1 MRVPAGSLLQ
11 RRTGSAAAAGTAG
24 VLVALSVPPFGWWPL
39 GWAGLG
45 VIAWML
51 PGRAWRDRLLVG
63 AAFGLGDYLPGL
75 WWVHEFSV
83 AGYVA
88 VVVVSTLY
96 AMAALL
102 LCPSRREGW
111 VAAAFPCLFLLSD
124 FARDHFPLGGL
135 PLAGTALGQAAGP
148 LVPAVRLG
156 GSVLLTGETALAGV
170 VLAGCARAVLR
181 RWGQRRRSP
190 RWEAP
195 RWLAAAALVAVA
207 LPLAGWLSPSGAGG
221 RLPAARVALVQGG
234 GPRGT
239 RAIYTNPQVVF
250 DRHLAASATLHRPL
264 DLVVWPEGVLQ
275 SHSPFQSGADAAEV
289 AALARRLGAT
299 VLVGVEQDVPPDRY
313 LNEVV
318 AWSPRGRIVG
328 TYVKNHLVPFGEYI
342 PWRSFIARF
351 FNVSAVPYDAIPGHG
366 PGFMRTPAGPLAIMI
381 SYEVFFDSRA
391 RGGVDAGGQILVVPT
406 DTASY
411 RSSQVP
417 AQEVAADRLRA
428 YETGR
433 WLVQVTPTGF
443 SDVVSPDGRVAVRSG
458 LGERDVI
465 TASVP
470 RRSGMTVFDDA
481 GEAPWLAAAGAV
493 WLAVAA
499 AALSSRRPDR
509 SIRPS
514 TSSSSAP
521 ATSADR
527 RWPRR
532 SSAPSSPAGGPHSR
546 SAPPGW

>member
-1 MRVPAGSLLQ
+1 MRVPAGLT
-11 RRTGSAAAAGTAG
+11 RAAPAVAAAAAG
-24 VLVALSVPPFGWWPL
+24 VLVALSVPPFGWWLL
-39 GWAGLG
+39 GWAGFAAVAGL
-45 VIAWML
+45 L
-51 PGRAWRDRLLVG
+51 PGRAWRGRLLVG

-83 AGYVA
+83 VGYVA

-96 AMAALL
+96 VMAALL
-102 LCPSRREGW
+102 LCPSRRYWW
-111 VAAAFPCLFLLSD
+111 VAAAFPCLSLLSD
-124 FARDHFPLGGL
+124 YARDHFPLGGL
-135 PLAGTALGQAAGP
+135 PLAGTALGQATGP
-148 LVPAVRLG
+148 LVPVVRLG

-170 VLAGCARAVLR
+170 VLAGFARAALR
-181 RWGQRRRSP
+181 RLGARRRPP
-190 RWEAP
+190 RGEAH
-195 RWLAAAALVAVA
+195 RWLVPAAVIAVA

-221 RLPAARVALVQGG
+221 RLPATRVALVQGG

-250 DRHLAASATLHRPL
+250 DRHLAASASLRPPL

-318 AWSPRGRIVG
+318 AWSPAGRIVG
-328 TYVKNHLVPFGEYI
+328 TYLKNHLVPFGEYI
-342 PWRSFIARF
+342 PWRSFVERF

-381 SYEVFFDSRA
+381 SYEVFFDGRA

-465 TASVP
+465 TAAVP
-470 RRSGMTVFDDA
+470 RRDGMTVFDDV
-481 GEAPWLAAAGAV
+481 GEAPWLAGAGAV

-499 AALSSRRPDR
+499 AAALSARRPDR

-521 ATSADR
+521 ATSVDR
-527 RWPRR
+527 RWPQ
-532 SSAPSSPAGGPHSR
+532 PSSEPSLRSGGPPST